1 MATPTELLKDE
12 LAREIN
18 FRERVNY
25 RIREEEDAAARRN
38 NAARLT
44 DATHPTDAARPT
56 DATYPTDTDRPT
68 KAARRNSIVRPT
80 NAARRTEE
88 GTAGNDEI
96 SLNDGDEIV
105 EPQVDVAD
113 GDAND
118 DAHHAGSA
126 LNGKCFTQ
134 RYGIGFIPA
143 SPSIS
148 RPLTP
153 HFSQCSIDC
162 QSTTKNYHWRHDL
175 CCHHHN
181 SLDPP
186 NYYHVVPPWCL
197 LMISTID

>member
-105 EPQVDVAD
+105 EPPVDVAD
-113 GDAND
+113 DATTDPNI
-118 DAHHAGSA
+118 AS
-126 LNGKCFTQ
+126 NGKYFTQ
-134 RYGIGFIPA
+134 RYEIKFIPA
-143 SPSIS
+143 NPSLTWLL
-148 RPLTP
+148 LTP
-153 HFSQCSIDC
+153 FIISQRSID
-162 QSTTKNYHWRHDL
+162 
-175 CCHHHN
+175 
-181 SLDPP
+181 SLDKR
-186 NYYHVVPPWCL
+186 
-197 LMISTID
+197 